1 MMSVPDPSAPRKS
14 SRVRLYVAFG
24 LFFLLVVGWTAAWV
38 WARGEVGARMDA
50 GAEALRRA
58 GYEVA
63 WKDRGIGGYPFRLNV
78 TLTDARVRDRSG
90 WALEA
95 PKLEGQA
102 FMHAP
107 TSWVLAAP
115 DGLTFVRPVGGP
127 VGVSGKLLHASL
139 THLTNTPPNI
149 SFEGVGLTFQ
159 PTAGAQPFGLSAAE
173 RVEFHLRQAPSE
185 VGDEA
190 GVWLSV
196 KNGKAQLS
204 GLLGRIA
211 GDKPISIEW
220 DGRMSRISAFH
231 GADWPDA
238 VRRWTAAGGEMSVK
252 RAGLT
257 AGDAVI
263 GVNSGTLRVGG
274 DGRVAGVLDVSLRQA
289 PRALNALGAT
299 GTIPQER
306 AEAAAAVA
314 TARQE
319 GGDLARATLNFEA
332 GQTTLGPV
340 AIAPAPK
347 VYEPN

>member
-1 MMSVPDPSAPRKS
+1 MSVPDTTAPRKL
-14 SRVRLYVAFG
+14 SRLRLYITFG
-24 LFFLLVVGWTAAWV
+24 LAFALVIAWSAAWI
-38 WARGEVGARMDA
+38 WARGETKARMDA
-50 GAEALRRA
+50 GAEALRKA

-63 WKDRGIGGYPFRLNV
+63 WKDRTIGGYPFRLNV

-95 PKLEGQA
+95 PRLEGQA

-115 DGLTFVRPVGGP
+115 EGATFVRPIAGP
-127 VGVSGKLLHASL
+127 VRVTGKTLRASL

-149 SFEGVGLTFQ
+149 SFEGVDLAFQ
-159 PTAGAQPFGLSAAE
+159 PAAGAQPFGLQAAQ

-196 KNGKAQLS
+196 KDGKAQLS

-211 GDKPISIEW
+211 GEKPISIEW
-220 DGRMSRISAFH
+220 DGRMSKISAFR
-231 GADWPDA
+231 GSDWGQA
-238 VRRWTAAGGEMSVK
+238 VRAWVAAGGQMNVK
-252 RAGLT
+252 RGGLT
-257 AGDAVI
+257 AGDALI
-263 GVNSGTLRVGG
+263 GVNSGALRVDS
-274 DGRVAGVLDVSLRQA
+274 DGRAQGVLDVSLRQA
-289 PRALNALGAT
+289 PRALSTLGST

-306 AEAAAAVA
+306 ADAAAVVA
-314 TARQE
+314 TARQQ
-319 GGDLARATLNFEA
+319 GDVARATLNFEA

-340 AIAPAPK
+340 AIAPAPR
-347 VYEPN
+347 VYQPD

>member
-1 MMSVPDPSAPRKS
+1 MSVPDPTAPRKL
-14 SRVRLYVAFG
+14 SRLRLYITFG
-24 LFFLLVVGWTAAWV
+24 IALAAIIAWTAAWV
-38 WARGEVGARMDA
+38 WARSEVKARLDA
-50 GAEALRRA
+50 GAEALRSA

-63 WKDRGIGGYPFRLNV
+63 WKERTISGYPFRLDV
-78 TLTDARVRDRSG
+78 TLTEARVRDRSG

-95 PKLEGQA
+95 PRLEAEA

-107 TSWVLAAP
+107 TTWILAAP

-127 VGVSGKLLHASL
+127 VRVTGKLIRASL
-139 THLTNTPPNI
+139 SHFTNTPPNV
-149 SFEGVGLTFQ
+149 SFEGVGLAFQ
-159 PTAGAQPFGLSAAE
+159 PAAGAQPFGLQAAE

-185 VGDEA
+185 VGDEG

-196 KNGKAQLS
+196 KDGKARLS

-211 GDKPISIEW
+211 GEKPISIEW
-220 DGRMSRISAFH
+220 DGRMSKISAFH
-231 GADWPDA
+231 GRDWPSA
-238 VRRWTAAGGEMSVK
+238 VRNWIAAGGQMNVK
-252 RAGLT
+252 RGGLT
-257 AGDAVI
+257 AGDALI
-263 GVNSGTLRVGG
+263 GVNSGVLRVGS
-274 DGRVAGVLDVSLRQA
+274 DGRALGVLDVSLRQA
-289 PRALNALGAT
+289 PRALNAMGST

-306 AEAAAAVA
+306 AEAAVAVA

-319 GGDLARATLNFEA
+319 GDVARATLNFEA